1 MNLFVKYRV
10 IDGVRPDDV
19 PAHIL
24 AYWNAGRMTLERNR
38 ALQGAF
44 AAHVR
49 AWRAIL
55 DAGDGG
61 SIVLEDDCISY
72 RPHPFS
78 LVQYPTDAIT
88 LLGGCFR
95 GFGKWGLCETSYIN
109 AGKFLDTI
117 VHLPR
122 GVHEIPV
129 QTMRHGTTS
138 QMRWA
143 MCVAYYVPPGMAAQ
157 LIDVVDS
164 ANKKHVQVA

>member
-1 MNLFVKYRV
+1 M
-10 IDGVRPDDV
+10 
-19 PAHIL
+19 
-24 AYWNAGRMTLERNR
+24 
-38 ALQGAF
+38 
-44 AAHVR
+44 
-49 AWRAIL
+49 
-55 DAGDGG
+55 
-61 SIVLEDDCISY
+61 EDDCISY

-78 LVQYPTDAIT
+78 LAQYPTDAIT

-109 AGKFLDTI
+109 AGKFLDTT

-129 QTMRHGTTS
+129 QTMRQGTTS

-143 MCVAYYVPPGMAAQ
+143 MCVAYYMPPGMAAQ

-164 ANKKHVQVA
+164 ANKKTCSRRLTSSWHHSPSTSCGHQHSVTKGSRACVSHTRRI